1 MLLTSRKTNFLNL
14 RYILLLTLRLLSH
27 AVEGKFRVIGSSD
40 PVLAVEG
47 EDAVLPCF
55 VEPKDN
61 VVELPLEWAI
71 VDSHPQDLS
80 EKVDYVH
87 VYRDG
92 QELLDMKAPSYHGRT
107 TLSLEGLRRGDI
119 SLRISNVTQI
129 DSGRYRCHLP
139 TMKSF
144 TLVHLLVTPETLLH
158 PNNIQP
164 NETSATGASCRQ
176 SSIGLW
182 ILCIAVAVHMLI

>member
-1 MLLTSRKTNFLNL
+1 MPFHFLYSRPFWGRGDHRKLLNSLAFL
-14 RYILLLTLRLLSH
+14 
-27 AVEGKFRVIGSSD
+27 GKSRVIGSSD

-47 EDAVLPCF
+47 EDVVLPCF

-61 VVELPLEWAI
+61 VVKLPLEWAI
-71 VDSHPQDLS
+71 VDSHPQDLP
-80 EKVDYVH
+80 EAVHYVH

-107 TLSLEGLRRGDI
+107 TLSVEGLRRGDI

-139 TMKSF
+139 TLNSF
-144 TLVHLLVTPETLLH
+144 TLVHLLGELRLMAP
-158 PNNIQP
+158 P
-164 NETSATGASCRQ
+164 
-176 SSIGLW
+176 SI
-182 ILCIAVAVHMLI
+182 IHIN